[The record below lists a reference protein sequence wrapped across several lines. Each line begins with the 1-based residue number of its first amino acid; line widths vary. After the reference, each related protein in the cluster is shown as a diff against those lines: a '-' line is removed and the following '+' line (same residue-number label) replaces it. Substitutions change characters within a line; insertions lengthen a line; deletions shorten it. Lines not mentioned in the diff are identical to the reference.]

1 MKRRYILRALSA
13 VLFVSLLLLVS
24 CSKSKKEPNEHAA
37 EQPEKKR
44 IEVTEEALKKS
55 GIQIEVAG
63 PAVLKKTL
71 KLNGKITPNEEHMV
85 HVSPRFPG
93 IVKSIAKRLGGVVKT
108 GETFAVIESNESLQ
122 PYEVKSE
129 IDGTIIKR
137 DIALGEFVDTSKTI
151 FIVADL
157 SNVWVDFSVYRHES
171 ENLRVG
177 QKVLIQP
184 NESADKIESTISYI
198 SPFGLENTQTTLARA
213 VVPNDN
219 GQFRPGLFINSA
231 AAGFSPLETEQRIAF
246 PVETAMA
253 GLPRLDFT
261 RSLSRYGLSQVTVIF
276 KDGTDIYFAR
286 QLISERITQIKDELP
301 PGVTIQMGPISTAL
315 GEVYMWSVE
324 AKEGAKNEQGQPYTS
339 TDLRTIQEW
348 IVKPQL
354 RNVPGVI
361 EINSIGGYE
370 KQYDVTP
377 RPERLVSYGLSFR
390 DVMDALMRNN
400 ANVSAGYIERN
411 GEQYLI
417 RMRG

>member
-13 VLFVSLLLLVS
+13 ALFVSLSLLLS
-24 CSKSKKEPNEHAA
+24 CSKSKKEANEHVA

-71 KLNGKITPNEEHMV
+71 KLNGKITPNEERMV

-93 IVKSIAKRLGGVVKT
+93 IVKSIAKRLGDVVKT
-108 GETFAVIESNESLQ
+108 GEALAVIESNESLQ

-157 SNVWVDFSVYRHES
+157 RNVWVDFSVYRHES

-219 GQFRPGLFINSA
+219 GQFRPGLFITGDVIIGEAHVPVAAKAGAVQTVEDKPVVFIQAGKGFEVREVTIGDRDDERVEIKSGV
-231 AAGFSPLETEQRIAF
+231 AAGEKYAAENSFLLKSEL
-246 PVETAMA
+246 
-253 GLPRLDFT
+253 
-261 RSLSRYGLSQVTVIF
+261 
-276 KDGTDIYFAR
+276 AR
-286 QLISERITQIKDELP
+286 P
-301 PGVTIQMGPISTAL
+301 APG
-315 GEVYMWSVE
+315 EE
-324 AKEGAKNEQGQPYTS
+324 
-339 TDLRTIQEW
+339 
-348 IVKPQL
+348 
-354 RNVPGVI
+354 
-361 EINSIGGYE
+361 
-370 KQYDVTP
+370 
-377 RPERLVSYGLSFR
+377 
-390 DVMDALMRNN
+390 
-400 ANVSAGYIERN
+400 
-411 GEQYLI
+411 
-417 RMRG
+417 

>member
-1 MKRRYILRALSA
+1 MKRRHILRALSA
-13 VLFVSLLLLVS
+13 VFFISLSLLVS
-24 CSKSKKEPNEHAA
+24 CSKSKKEANEHAA

-71 KLNGKITPNEEHMV
+71 KLNGKITPNEERMV

-93 IVKSIAKRLGGVVKT
+93 IVKSIAKRLGDVVKT
-108 GETFAVIESNESLQ
+108 GEALAVIESNESLQ

-177 QKVLIQP
+177 QKVLIRP
-184 NESADKIESTISYI
+184 GESADKIESTISYI

-219 GQFRPGLFINSA
+219 GQFRPGLFINGDVIISETHVPVAVKASA
-231 AAGFSPLETEQRIAF
+231 VQTLQDKPVVFIQGSKGFELREVTIGERDDEHVEIKSGVAAGEKYAAENSFL
-246 PVETAMA
+246 
-253 GLPRLDFT
+253 L
-261 RSLSRYGLSQVTVIF
+261 
-276 KDGTDIYFAR
+276 K
-286 QLISERITQIKDELP
+286 SEL
-301 PGVTIQMGPISTAL
+301 A
-315 GEVYMWSVE
+315 
-324 AKEGAKNEQGQPYTS
+324 
-339 TDLRTIQEW
+339 
-348 IVKPQL
+348 
-354 RNVPGVI
+354 
-361 EINSIGGYE
+361 
-370 KQYDVTP
+370 
-377 RPERLVSYGLSFR
+377 RPEP
-390 DVMDALMRNN
+390 
-400 ANVSAGYIERN
+400 
-411 GEQYLI
+411 GEE
-417 RMRG
+417 

>member
-13 VLFVSLLLLVS
+13 VFFVSLSSLVS
-24 CSKSKKEPNEHAA
+24 CSKSKKEANEHAA

-71 KLNGKITPNEEHMV
+71 KLNGKITPNEERMV

-93 IVKSIAKRLGGVVKT
+93 IVKSIAKRLGDVVKT
-108 GETFAVIESNESLQ
+108 GEALAVIESNESLQ

-184 NESADKIESTISYI
+184 NERADKIESTISYI

-219 GQFRPGLFINSA
+219 GQFRPGLFINGDVIIGEAQVPVAVKAGAVQTIEDKPMVFIQTGKGFDMREVTTGERDDERVEIKSGV
-231 AAGFSPLETEQRIAF
+231 AAGEKYAAENSFL
-246 PVETAMA
+246 
-253 GLPRLDFT
+253 L
-261 RSLSRYGLSQVTVIF
+261 
-276 KDGTDIYFAR
+276 K
-286 QLISERITQIKDELP
+286 SEL
-301 PGVTIQMGPISTAL
+301 A
-315 GEVYMWSVE
+315 
-324 AKEGAKNEQGQPYTS
+324 
-339 TDLRTIQEW
+339 
-348 IVKPQL
+348 
-354 RNVPGVI
+354 
-361 EINSIGGYE
+361 
-370 KQYDVTP
+370 
-377 RPERLVSYGLSFR
+377 RPEP
-390 DVMDALMRNN
+390 
-400 ANVSAGYIERN
+400 
-411 GEQYLI
+411 GEE
-417 RMRG
+417 

>member
-1 MKRRYILRALSA
+1 MKRQYILRALSA
-13 VLFVSLLLLVS
+13 ALFVSVSSLAS
-24 CSKSKKEPNEHAA
+24 CSKSKKEADEHAA

-44 IEVTEEALKKS
+44 IEVTEEARKKS

-71 KLNGKITPNEEHMV
+71 KLNGKITPNEERMV

-93 IVKSIAKRLGGVVKT
+93 IVKSIAKRLGDVVKT
-108 GETFAVIESNESLQ
+108 GEALAVIESNESLQ

-184 NESADKIESTISYI
+184 NERADKIESTISYI

-219 GQFRPGLFINSA
+219 GQFRPGLFINGDVIIGEAQVPVAVKAGAVQTIEDKPIVFIQTGKGFEMREVTTGERDDERVEIKSGL
-231 AAGFSPLETEQRIAF
+231 AAGEKYAAENSFL
-246 PVETAMA
+246 
-253 GLPRLDFT
+253 L
-261 RSLSRYGLSQVTVIF
+261 
-276 KDGTDIYFAR
+276 K
-286 QLISERITQIKDELP
+286 SEL
-301 PGVTIQMGPISTAL
+301 A
-315 GEVYMWSVE
+315 
-324 AKEGAKNEQGQPYTS
+324 
-339 TDLRTIQEW
+339 
-348 IVKPQL
+348 
-354 RNVPGVI
+354 
-361 EINSIGGYE
+361 
-370 KQYDVTP
+370 
-377 RPERLVSYGLSFR
+377 RPEP
-390 DVMDALMRNN
+390 
-400 ANVSAGYIERN
+400 
-411 GEQYLI
+411 GEE
-417 RMRG
+417 

>member
-13 VLFVSLLLLVS
+13 VFFVSLSSLVS
-24 CSKSKKEPNEHAA
+24 CSKSKKEANEHAA

-71 KLNGKITPNEEHMV
+71 KLNGKITPNEERMV

-93 IVKSIAKRLGGVVKT
+93 IVKSIAKRLGDVVKT
-108 GETFAVIESNESLQ
+108 GEALAVIESNESLQ

-184 NESADKIESTISYI
+184 NERADKIESTISYI

-219 GQFRPGLFINSA
+219 GQFRPGLFINGDVIIGEAQVPVAVKAGAVQTIEDKPIVFIQTGKGFKMREVTTGERDDERVEIKSGL
-231 AAGFSPLETEQRIAF
+231 AAGEKYAAENSFL
-246 PVETAMA
+246 
-253 GLPRLDFT
+253 L
-261 RSLSRYGLSQVTVIF
+261 
-276 KDGTDIYFAR
+276 K
-286 QLISERITQIKDELP
+286 SEL
-301 PGVTIQMGPISTAL
+301 A
-315 GEVYMWSVE
+315 
-324 AKEGAKNEQGQPYTS
+324 
-339 TDLRTIQEW
+339 
-348 IVKPQL
+348 
-354 RNVPGVI
+354 
-361 EINSIGGYE
+361 
-370 KQYDVTP
+370 
-377 RPERLVSYGLSFR
+377 RPEP
-390 DVMDALMRNN
+390 
-400 ANVSAGYIERN
+400 
-411 GEQYLI
+411 GEE
-417 RMRG
+417 

>member
-13 VLFVSLLLLVS
+13 VFFVSLSSLVS
-24 CSKSKKEPNEHAA
+24 CSKSKKEANEHAA

-44 IEVTEEALKKS
+44 IDVTEEARKKS

-71 KLNGKITPNEEHMV
+71 KLNGKITPNEERMV

-93 IVKSIAKRLGGVVKT
+93 IVKSIAKRLGDVVKT
-108 GETFAVIESNESLQ
+108 GEALAVIESNESLQ

-184 NESADKIESTISYI
+184 NERADKIESTISYV

-219 GQFRPGLFINSA
+219 GQFRPGLFINGDVIIGEAQVPVAVKAGAVQTIEDKPIVFIQTGKGFEMREVTTGERDDERVEIKSGL
-231 AAGFSPLETEQRIAF
+231 AAGEKYAAENSFL
-246 PVETAMA
+246 
-253 GLPRLDFT
+253 L
-261 RSLSRYGLSQVTVIF
+261 
-276 KDGTDIYFAR
+276 K
-286 QLISERITQIKDELP
+286 SEL
-301 PGVTIQMGPISTAL
+301 A
-315 GEVYMWSVE
+315 
-324 AKEGAKNEQGQPYTS
+324 
-339 TDLRTIQEW
+339 
-348 IVKPQL
+348 
-354 RNVPGVI
+354 
-361 EINSIGGYE
+361 
-370 KQYDVTP
+370 
-377 RPERLVSYGLSFR
+377 RPEP
-390 DVMDALMRNN
+390 
-400 ANVSAGYIERN
+400 
-411 GEQYLI
+411 GEE
-417 RMRG
+417 

>member
-13 VLFVSLLLLVS
+13 AFFVSLSSLVS
-24 CSKSKKEPNEHAA
+24 CSKSKKEANEHAA

-71 KLNGKITPNEEHMV
+71 KLNGKITPNEERMV

-93 IVKSIAKRLGGVVKT
+93 IVKSIAKRLGDVVKT
-108 GETFAVIESNESLQ
+108 GEALAVIESNESLQ

-157 SNVWVDFSVYRHES
+157 SNLWVDFSVYRHES

-184 NESADKIESTISYI
+184 NERADKIESTISYI

-219 GQFRPGLFINSA
+219 GQFRPGLFINGDVIIGEAQVPVAVKAGAVQTIEDKPIVFIRTGKGFEMREITTGERDDERVEIKSGV
-231 AAGFSPLETEQRIAF
+231 AAGEKYAAENSFL
-246 PVETAMA
+246 
-253 GLPRLDFT
+253 L
-261 RSLSRYGLSQVTVIF
+261 
-276 KDGTDIYFAR
+276 K
-286 QLISERITQIKDELP
+286 SEL
-301 PGVTIQMGPISTAL
+301 A
-315 GEVYMWSVE
+315 
-324 AKEGAKNEQGQPYTS
+324 
-339 TDLRTIQEW
+339 
-348 IVKPQL
+348 
-354 RNVPGVI
+354 
-361 EINSIGGYE
+361 
-370 KQYDVTP
+370 
-377 RPERLVSYGLSFR
+377 RPEP
-390 DVMDALMRNN
+390 
-400 ANVSAGYIERN
+400 
-411 GEQYLI
+411 GEE
-417 RMRG
+417 

>member
-1 MKRRYILRALSA
+1 
-13 VLFVSLLLLVS
+13 VS
-24 CSKSKKEPNEHAA
+24 CSKSKKEANEHAA

-71 KLNGKITPNEEHMV
+71 KLNGKIAPNEERMV

-93 IVKSIAKRLGGVVKT
+93 IVKSIAKRLGDIVKT
-108 GETFAVIESNESLQ
+108 GEALAVIESNESLQ

-184 NESADKIESTISYI
+184 NERADKIESTISYI

-219 GQFRPGLFINSA
+219 GQFRPGLFINGDVIIGEAQVPVAVKAGAVQTIEDKPIVFIQTGKGFEMREVTTGERDDERVEIKSGL
-231 AAGFSPLETEQRIAF
+231 AAGEKYAAENSFL
-246 PVETAMA
+246 
-253 GLPRLDFT
+253 L
-261 RSLSRYGLSQVTVIF
+261 
-276 KDGTDIYFAR
+276 K
-286 QLISERITQIKDELP
+286 SEL
-301 PGVTIQMGPISTAL
+301 A
-315 GEVYMWSVE
+315 
-324 AKEGAKNEQGQPYTS
+324 
-339 TDLRTIQEW
+339 
-348 IVKPQL
+348 
-354 RNVPGVI
+354 
-361 EINSIGGYE
+361 
-370 KQYDVTP
+370 
-377 RPERLVSYGLSFR
+377 RPEP
-390 DVMDALMRNN
+390 
-400 ANVSAGYIERN
+400 
-411 GEQYLI
+411 GEE
-417 RMRG
+417 